1 MENNQTLERERYCI
15 DKDDR
20 IYTFEVKQHL
30 NKILEHAHS
39 LGMSD
44 VRCQTTFRVT
54 GRLDGKNMFLT
65 NYVLKD
71 HDVNEI
77 INHIYGSDGSATVSK
92 GIPVDPSY
100 KFMVDRTKKL
110 RFRVNAH
117 ATERG
122 AEVVFRS
129 IPDVP
134 PRIQDIGIS
143 QEVYDSF
150 RVKQGLLVITGAT
163 GSGKSTTMAAIIR
176 GFLEDEAGEQ
186 NILTFE
192 SPIEFYH
199 DGYEMGSSTI
209 AQSEVPRMVKSFAEG
224 ARGALRRAPTG
235 ILVGE
240 SRDKETIEASILLS
254 MTGHWVMTTLHTN
267 GVPSTIRRMAANFSG
282 DEAKGKIV
290 DLCEN
295 LRKIYSQTLAHKV
308 GGGRIALFETLDFT
322 PDVKKRIIDAVS
334 ISEEAMIKETR
345 ACLHEFGQPMYVTAR
360 KALGKGLI
368 SQITYDNIVVE
379 YGGPMTDEGSI

>member
-1 MENNQTLERERYCI
+1 MIELEEREKSCMDI
-15 DKDDR
+15 EPEHK
-20 IYTFEVKQHL
+20 IFTFEVKTHL
-30 NKILEHAHS
+30 NKILEHAHA
-39 LGMSD
+39 LGVSD

-54 GRLDGKNMFLT
+54 GRVSGKNMFLT
-65 NYVLKD
+65 QYVLKD

-77 INHIYGSDGSATVSK
+77 VNHIYGSDGSATVNK

-100 KFMVDRTKKL
+100 KFMIDRTKKL

-122 AEVVFRS
+122 IEVVFRS

-134 PRIQDIGIS
+134 PQIKDIGIT
-143 QEVYDSF
+143 QELYDSF
-150 RVKQGLLVITGAT
+150 KVKQGLLVITGAT

-176 GFLEDEAGEQ
+176 GFLEDDTSEQ

-199 DGYEMGSSTI
+199 DGYDMGSSTI

-295 LRKIYSQTLAHKV
+295 LRKIYSQTLAHKI
-308 GGGRIALFETLDFT
+308 GGGRVVLFETLDFNAQ
-322 PDVKKRIIDAVS
+322 VKKRIIDAIS
-334 ISEEAMIKETR
+334 IGEEEMIKETR
-345 ACLHEFGQPMYVTAR
+345 KCLHEFGQPMYVTAA
-360 KALGKGLI
+360 KALDEGLI
-368 SQITYDNIVVE
+368 TQQTYDSTIIE
-379 YGGPMTDEGSI
+379 YGGKLE